1 MITLLQPVYDYSLH
15 NLIVTATI
23 ESEPAGS
30 HCCVT
35 IWWRPARYAIS
46 TNHPSRLLAAGNEC
60 VRATCIVLLNS
71 PLCHLSLS
79 ARGVLSL
86 LMMGDVKSDSL
97 LLKGGWGCNP
107 PPPPPTSA
115 LISAS
120 GDWWQVPPTSW
131 SGKRQAIDVIVVMG
145 IWRWNRTL
153 TGIVTVLYG
162 II

>member
-15 NLIVTATI
+15 NVIVTATI

-30 HCCVT
+30 HCT
-35 IWWRPARYAIS
+35 SQSDHGLPAIS
-46 TNHPSRLLAAGNEC
+46 TNHPSRLLAVGNEC

-71 PLCHLSLS
+71 PLCHLSPS

-107 PPPPPTSA
+107 PPTSTVIADQRLRRLVTGASESVDWEA
-115 LISAS
+115 LS
-120 GDWWQVPPTSW
+120 D
-131 SGKRQAIDVIVVMG
+131 
-145 IWRWNRTL
+145 
-153 TGIVTVLYG
+153 
-162 II
+162 